1 MKAKAL
7 VLTAS
12 IENEDAIRRW
22 LANVQDECRS
32 VQRHIDELADHLRD
46 APHIQIHLEQTDGGA

>member
-12 IENEDAIRRW
+12 IENEDSIRRW
-22 LANVQDECRS
+22 LANIQDRCRS
-32 VQRHIDELADHLRD
+32 IQLHIDELAVELRE
-46 APHIQIHLEQTDGGA
+46 APHIQIHLEQTGGAS